1 MKGKRFG
8 STLEGKLVVITG
20 ASKGIGKGLAEIIA
34 LEGGARVAI
43 AARDI
48 DALEQ
53 VAAGIIE
60 MGGANAKP
68 SSLT

>member
-34 LEGGARVAI
+34 LEGARVAI